1 MKAPFAKLSACALAA
16 LSLSACVSAPSG
28 PSVLVLPGS
37 RASFEAFQ
45 DDDDTCREFASHR
58 SGSPSKA
65 EDEAVRDAAVATA
78 VGAAAGAV
86 IGAAAGDAG
95 DGAAIGGGAG
105 LLMGAAHGAEGARY
119 AGDGLQRRYDHA
131 YLQCMYAK
139 GHQVP
144 APRGVAR
151 NERRYDYGDDR
162 WDRRRELRE
171 RARERHGLPPSERIE
186 RDESDDLGDLD
197 DDWAPPPPPEGEPP
211 PPPPDFE

>member
-1 MKAPFAKLSACALAA
+1 MTIRVARLSVAALAA
-16 LSLSACVSAPSG
+16 ALLSACVSAPEG

-37 RASFEAFQ
+37 RSSFEAFQ
-45 DDDDTCREFASHR
+45 EDDDACREFAAQR
-58 SGSPSKA
+58 AGSRAKA
-65 EDEAVRDAAVATA
+65 EDAAVRDAAVATA

-105 LLMGAAHGAEGARY
+105 LLLGASHGAERAGY

-131 YLQCMYAK
+131 FLQCMYAK

-144 APRGVAR
+144 APRGVAH
-151 NERRYDYGDDR
+151 NDARRSDDR
-162 WDRRRELRE
+162 DDGGWDRRHELRE
-171 RARERHGLPPSERIE
+171 RARERRGLPPSEPSE
-186 RDESDDLGDLD
+186 E
-197 DDWAPPPPPEGEPP
+197 WAPPPPPRGEP